1 MVLSFLI
8 VILAVVATTLTITYQ
23 GCIARIKGFKQES
36 AVDNQYDVVNEESAS

>member
-23 GCIARIKGFKQES
+23 GCIVRIKGFKQDKRVLS
-36 AVDNQYDVVNEESAS
+36 IINMM

>member
-23 GCIARIKGFKQES
+23 GCIARIKGFKQDKRVLS
-36 AVDNQYDVVNEESAS
+36 IINMM